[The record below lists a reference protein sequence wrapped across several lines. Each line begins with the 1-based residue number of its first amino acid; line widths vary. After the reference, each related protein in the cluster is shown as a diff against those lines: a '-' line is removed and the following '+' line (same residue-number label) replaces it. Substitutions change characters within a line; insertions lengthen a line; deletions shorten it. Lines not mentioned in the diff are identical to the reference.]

1 MTALKQL
8 REAAGLTRREVSE
21 QSGINLRSL
30 QDYEQGHKN
39 IVRAN
44 GEILFKLS
52 LVLGCTVEDLLTPY
66 LVERSHSADLFF
78 QKDTGQ
84 QELKDGC
91 AEITEGREDS
101 LAEKT
106 ETRGDSFTKKTEA
119 GVFRENEAEKDQEQ
133 ERDGML
139 RKLLGNSSFRSA
151 QYHLSGRWL
160 MTDKGMSIIF
170 VCRGSVVQ
178 LPLPV
183 WVTEKTLPWLSEAAV
198 MRMERYMEDL
208 SFQDRSDRL
217 AETGEW
223 DDWG

>member
-66 LVERSHSADLFF
+66 LVGRSHSADSFF
-78 QKDTGQ
+78 QEDTGR
-84 QELKDGC
+84 EEIKDSC
-91 AEITEGREDS
+91 AEEAVTGNDR
-101 LAEKT
+101 
-106 ETRGDSFTKKTEA
+106 FTPKTEA
-119 GVFRENEAEKDQEQ
+119 DVFGEGEAEKEQ
-133 ERDGML
+133 EDEQRGML
-139 RKLLGNSSFRSA
+139 GKLLENSSFRSE

-198 MRMERYMEDL
+198 MRMERYMEEL
-208 SFQDRSDRL
+208 SFQDRSSRL
-217 AETGEW
+217 TKTGEW